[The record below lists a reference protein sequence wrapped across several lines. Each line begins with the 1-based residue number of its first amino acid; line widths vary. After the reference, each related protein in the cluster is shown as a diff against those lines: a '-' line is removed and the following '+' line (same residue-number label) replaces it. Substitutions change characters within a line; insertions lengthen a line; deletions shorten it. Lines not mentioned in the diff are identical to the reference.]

1 MDEFDTYWEKGDDYA
16 VVNFPARS
24 KEKRLLLKMAKDG
37 VDGVKV
43 IATNEDGSVVGH
55 VPLSCILFRRPPV
68 KMRLS
73 DEERERRSAHMIYVN
88 EARKTAQKSEDDILP
103 FEV

>member
-1 MDEFDTYWEKGDDYA
+1 MDEFDIYWGKGDDYA

-37 VDGVKV
+37 VKV
-43 IATNEDGSVVGH
+43 ITTNADGSVVGH
-55 VPLSCILFRRPPV
+55 VPLKCILFRRPPV

-88 EARKTAQKSEDDILP
+88 KTQKTAQKSEDDILP